1 MSKANSKSKSP
12 WIFVVK
18 NVDGLLEPY
27 ANYDREKF
35 EELPTGKVL
44 RANLAQQRSQPRHR
58 LYRVVLR
65 QVVKNTDLFVDE
77 DSLHKTLLL
86 GCGVVEPVMTVDL
99 LPGSDRDGEIMM
111 IPSSTA
117 FDAMKEETFKAYFDQ
132 AMTIISTNIIP
143 GIDIEELLEES
154 RKEAN
159 YKEAA

>member
-1 MSKANSKSKSP
+1 MSNANSKSKNP

-18 NVDGLLEPY
+18 NTDGHLVPF

-35 EELPTGKVL
+35 DELALNKVL
-44 RANLAQQRSQPRHR
+44 RVNIAQQRSQPRHR

-117 FDAMKEETFKAYFDQ
+117 FDAMKEDTFKAYFDQ
-132 AMTIISTNIIP
+132 ALNIIGTNIIP
-143 GIDIEELLEES
+143 GVDIEALLAES